1 MLQRCRRP
9 RARRWSPPLIPYEPT
24 TAERRLIREAR
35 RFELEALLRALL
47 SLGYPREAVL
57 FQSHWTRTSPASF
70 VESLRLGRA
79 PAGGPLAVITLNM
92 GLLSAQSPLP
102 THFLRALDDGRVDED
117 KVEVFFHFFD
127 HVLIARHLDAAQRD
141 ALPRQTAAQLLRVI
155 GLSSPTGLHWLATR
169 LFPELEVSV
178 GRAPVARAVKTPEL
192 VLGLATLSDEAVLGG
207 AASVPTGGLELTLI
221 AEEVENPAGRA
232 WAEIVA
238 ERLEALWSA
247 LADEDLSVRVRLVT
261 PRPEGLVELGR
272 SRLGFE
278 AMTQAEE
285 GEVVVVFEARPL

>member
-1 MLQRCRRP
+1 V
-9 RARRWSPPLIPYEPT
+9 
-24 TAERRLIREAR
+24 ERRLIQAAR
-35 RFELEALLRALL
+35 RFELEALLRALT
-47 SLGYPREAVL
+47 SLGYPREATL
-57 FQSHWTRTSPASF
+57 FQSHWTRSSPASF
-70 VESLRLGRA
+70 IEALTLGRT
-79 PAGGPLAVITLNM
+79 PSGGPLAVITLNM
-92 GLLSAQSPLP
+92 GLLSVQSPLP
-102 THFLRALDDGRVDED
+102 THFLRALEDGRVDED
-117 KVEVFFHFFD
+117 KVEAFFHFFD
-127 HVLIARHLDAAQRD
+127 HVLIARHIDAAQRE
-141 ALPRQTAAQLLRVI
+141 ALPRATAAQLLRVI

-192 VLGLATLSDEAVLGG
+192 VLGEAILTEEAVLGG

-238 ERLEALWSA
+238 ERLETLWLA

-278 AMTQAEE
+278 AMMQAEE
-285 GEVVVVFEARPL
+285 AEVVVVFEAAAR

>member
-1 MLQRCRRP
+1 M
-9 RARRWSPPLIPYEPT
+9 
-24 TAERRLIREAR
+24 
-35 RFELEALLRALL
+35 RALH
-47 SLGYPREAVL
+47 SLGYPREVVR
-57 FQSHWTRTSPASF
+57 FQSHWSRGSPASF
-70 VESLRLGRA
+70 IESLTLTRA
-79 PAGGPLAVITLNM
+79 PDGGPLAVISVNM

-102 THFLRALDDGRVDED
+102 THLLRALDDGRVSED
-117 KVEVFFHFFD
+117 KVEAFFHFFD
-127 HVLIARHLDAAQRD
+127 HVLIARHLDAAQRE
-141 ALPRQTAAQLLRVI
+141 ALPRPTAAALLRVV

-178 GRAPVARAVKTPEL
+178 RPAPVARAVKTPEL
-192 VLGLATLSDEAVLGG
+192 ILGEATLTEDTVLGG

-221 AEEVENPAGRA
+221 AEEVEHPAGRS

-238 ERLEALWSA
+238 ARLETLWAA
-247 LADEDLSVRVRLVT
+247 LAEEDLSVRVRLVT

-285 GEVVVVFEARPL
+285 GEVVVVFEAAPR